1 MWQPQITAP
10 MPLHAINE
18 LFQSVKESRK
28 GPLLPG
34 YPSQQSK
41 MVWANKRFF
50 QSAPE
55 CNEEDVGDDVLGFFS
70 LVLSYAK
77 SGNTAL
83 GKPEEKSIKAASSIM
98 PRTDFLTIYNDVK
111 SGIQG
116 DLYELVRVLLCYKN
130 SQEGDGVE

>member
-1 MWQPQITAP
+1 MAP
-10 MPLHAINE
+10 YCLGFP
-18 LFQSVKESRK
+18 VKN
-28 GPLLPG
+28 
-34 YPSQQSK
+34 QK
-41 MVWANKRFF
+41 MVWVNKDFF

-55 CNEEDVGDDVLGFFS
+55 CNEENVRDDVLAFFS

-77 SGNTAL
+77 SGNIAS
-83 GKPEEKSIKAASSIM
+83 GKPEDTSIKAASSIM

-130 SQEGDGVE
+130 DQNGDGIV